1 MPYDYEIIFVD
12 DGSKDFSQLA
22 IETLTRAD
30 KRVKSIEFSRNFG
43 KEVATSAGLQY
54 STGDAAIM
62 IDADLQHPVSLIPQF
77 IRRWEN
83 GADVV
88 IGLRT
93 KNNGQSLIK
102 SICSFLYY
110 KIINAISET
119 PIEPGATDF
128 RLVDRKVIN
137 EFNRFTEHERMT
149 RGLIDWLGFKREF
162 IKFETNE
169 RVNGTASYSYLKL
182 IKLALSSSVSHSMFP
197 LRIAGYLGI
206 WIVTISGIG
215 GLVVFAQRY
224 LFNEVFS
231 WHISGSAQLA
241 ILMIFFIGVV
251 LSCLGLIALYIGNI
265 HNEVSGR
272 PLYSVRSMGNIKRK

>member
-1 MPYDYEIIFVD
+1 LPYDYEIIFVD